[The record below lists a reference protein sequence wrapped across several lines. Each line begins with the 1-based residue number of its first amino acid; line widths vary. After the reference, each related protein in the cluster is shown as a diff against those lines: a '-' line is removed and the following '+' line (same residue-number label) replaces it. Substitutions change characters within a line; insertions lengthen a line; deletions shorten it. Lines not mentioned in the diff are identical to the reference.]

1 MYPVLVPFLFNPVG
15 MNKSFGFFS
24 SSTVFYEWDIIFRRT
39 KKKNGN
45 CIKHIFIA
53 RQGNTFNLYCTSAT
67 RKILYKLIQ
76 FDVLRTHKEISIF
89 CLFFIL
95 FVLSRGYSKEFRVCV
110 YLIVPLRQ
118 TYKV

>member
-89 CLFFIL
+89 CLFFHLIR
-95 FVLSRGYSKEFRVCV
+95 FITWMFERISCMCV
-110 YLIVPLRQ
+110 FNRAFETNI
-118 TYKV
+118 